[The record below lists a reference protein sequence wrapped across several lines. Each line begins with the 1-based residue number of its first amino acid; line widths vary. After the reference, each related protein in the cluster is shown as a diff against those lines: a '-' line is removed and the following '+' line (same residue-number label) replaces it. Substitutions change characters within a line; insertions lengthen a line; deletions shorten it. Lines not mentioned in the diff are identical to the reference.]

1 MDSLTS
7 SKNEIDS
14 SLFSL
19 NGLREI
25 VTGYEGSNKE
35 YSIKAFKSFNPSIIK
50 A

>member
-1 MDSLTS
+1 MYSLTS
-7 SKNEIDS
+7 SKNEIDP

-25 VTGYEGSNKE
+25 GTGYEGFNKD
-35 YSIKAFKSFNPSIIK
+35 YSIKPSKSFNPSIIK

>member
-1 MDSLTS
+1 MDSFTS

-14 SLFSL
+14 SLFRL

-25 VTGYEGSNKE
+25 GTDYEGFNKE
-35 YSIKAFKSFNPSIIK
+35 YSIKAYISFNPSIIK